1 MSANNRARDHPGN
14 VETVLALSEL
24 LVRAADVIKLQSERI
39 AQLGGEDIKTDP
51 GLLEDIQTE
60 VG

>member
-1 MSANNRARDHPGN
+1 MKNA
-14 VETVLALSEL
+14 ETILALSEL